1 MRINKVLIC
10 FIGILII
17 TFSISKTSAAE
28 NTDIF
33 NNILVPTNSITT
45 EIGINA
51 DYEISTGGIEECK
64 NWLKSLNLY
73 DEKIIDKTKAINN
86 YGYLDLLKTAS
97 DVNVQKQV
105 PQSKNDTITLENC
118 ITINKDKVYCREFQ
132 KGNIYGYI
140 ESREDNNGSKISIFM
155 RELAPKEN
163 INDIEAKVK
172 NAIGKKANDIN
183 IYKYLKAKT
192 SVKSVKSIQN
202 RITKYLKDLG
212 AENISTVNINE
223 GYSTMAY
230 TKKFMNILDNG
241 KYEDFNYVV
250 LNQSDQNYIIL
261 GTPIID
267 ISY

>member
-17 TFSISKTSAAE
+17 TFSISQTSAAE

-33 NNILVPTNSITT
+33 NNILVQTNAITT

-51 DYEISTGGIEECK
+51 DYEISTGGIEESK

-73 DEKIIDKTKAINN
+73 DEKTIDKTRTSNN

-97 DVNVQKQV
+97 DVNVKKQIT
-105 PQSKNDTITLENC
+105 QSKNNTITLENC

-140 ESREDNNGSKISIFM
+140 ESRENGNGSKISIFM
-155 RELAPKEN
+155 RELLPKEN
-163 INDIEAKVK
+163 VNDIEAKVK
-172 NAIGKKANDIN
+172 NAIGKKAIDIN

-192 SVKSVKSIQN
+192 SIKSAKLIQN
-202 RITKYLKDLG
+202 RTTEYLKDIG
-212 AENISTVNINE
+212 TENISTVNINE
-223 GYSTMAY
+223 GYSTVAY
-230 TKKFMNILDNG
+230 TKKFMKISDNG
-241 KYEDFNYVV
+241 KYEDFNYAV